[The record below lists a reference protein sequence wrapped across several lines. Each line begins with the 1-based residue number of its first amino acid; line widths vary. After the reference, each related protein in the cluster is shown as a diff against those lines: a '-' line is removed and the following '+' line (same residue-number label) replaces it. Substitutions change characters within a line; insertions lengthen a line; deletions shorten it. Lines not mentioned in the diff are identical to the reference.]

1 MTNES
6 YETCFS
12 KTVLKI
18 ISTHTQPIYGSKPS
32 TAPPQPP
39 SSAPRNVKVTWSI
52 SRQKRGFKSF
62 PLDWILRLPAISEWR
77 SWNNFHYTTHPQD
90 ALSQLSTRETNG
102 VGSHSGPKKPEL
114 SPKPRDVSPKPEVI
128 FFDHRDESRFKFQ
141 WVVSPQGQPV
151 RKPPRQLDGYV
162 GFANLPN
169 QVTCFVNWPE
179 AP

>member
-6 YETCFS
+6 SETCCS

-39 SSAPRNVKVTWSI
+39 SSAPRNVKVTWSM
-52 SRQKRGFKSF
+52 SRQKHGFKSL
-62 PLDWILRLPAISEWR
+62 PLNWILRLPAISEWR

-128 FFDHRDESRFKFQ
+128 FFDHRVKIQ
-141 WVVSPQGQPV
+141 VSMSCLSSGPASEKTSSTTWWLCWFC
-151 RKPPRQLDGYV
+151 KPSQSGDL
-162 GFANLPN
+162 L
-169 QVTCFVNWPE
+169 C
-179 AP
+179 